1 MLLICAYC
9 STYLHKM
16 RYYLIAGEPSGDM
29 HGANLM
35 RSLKAYDQQA
45 QFRYYGGDKMEA
57 EGGTLVCHYR
67 DTAVMG
73 FVRVITHLPTILRN
87 IKHCRADIAAYK
99 PDVVILIDY
108 PGFNL
113 KIAKYVKKV
122 LHLPVYYYIPPKIWA
137 WKEGRIK
144 QIKKYIDRVYAI
156 FPFEVDFYAKHGVEA
171 VYVGNPSVQTVQ
183 KGQKGLPTCEVFLRQ
198 NNLPEKPLIALLP
211 GSRKQEVVDS
221 IRVFSQLKQSDFEGY
236 QLVMAATSAV
246 SPALYVHVPHHIR
259 IVYDQTYSL
268 LAHAV
273 VGAINSGTATLET
286 ALFKLP
292 QVVCY
297 GVKFSRIALLLK
309 PLLIKIP
316 YVSLV
321 NIIAQKE
328 VVKELLG
335 HHFKASQLTQ
345 ELLHL
350 QQNETARKNMLTD
363 YEEISKSLGTA
374 VASDTAAKDIVTS
387 QKSQVKSL
395 RSEV

>member
-183 KGQKGLPTCEVFLRQ
+183 KGQKGLPTREVFLQQ

-221 IRVFSQLKQSDFEGY
+221 IWVFSQLKQSDFEGY

-246 SPALYVHVPHHIR
+246 SPALYAHVPHHIR

-335 HHFKASQLTQ
+335 HHFKATALTQ
-345 ELLHL
+345 ELQRLLHDKAYRNRIL
-350 QQNETARKNMLTD
+350 AHYDAVAQ
-363 YEEISKSLGTA
+363 SLGTA
-374 VASDTAAKDIVTS
+374 VASDTAAKDMVQS
-387 QKSQVKSL
+387 QC
-395 RSEV
+395 EV

>member
-1 MLLICAYC
+1 
-9 STYLHKM
+9 M
-16 RYYLIAGEPSGDM
+16 RYYLIAGEPSGDL

-35 RSLKAYDQQA
+35 HSLKAHDSQA
-45 QFRYYGGDKMEA
+45 AFRYYGGDKMQA
-57 EGGTLVCHYR
+57 EGGELVRHYR

-73 FVRVITHLPTILRN
+73 FVRVLTHLPAILRN
-87 IKHCRADIAAYK
+87 IRECRADIEAYR

-113 KIAKYVKKV
+113 KIAKFVKEK
-122 LHLPVYYYIPPKIWA
+122 LQIPVFYYIPPKIWA
-137 WKEGRIK
+137 WKEGRIR
-144 QIKKYIDRVYAI
+144 QIKKYIDGIYAI
-156 FPFEVDFYAKHGVEA
+156 FPFEVDFYAKHGVKA
-171 VYVGNPSVQTVQ
+171 TYVGNPSVQTVQ
-183 KGQKGLPTCEVFLRQ
+183 KGQKGMPTREVFLQQ

-246 SPALYVHVPHHIR
+246 SPALYAHVPHHIR

-335 HHFKASQLTQ
+335 HHFNATALTQ
-345 ELLHL
+345 ELRRLL
-350 QQNETARKNMLTD
+350 RDKAYRNRILAD
-363 YEEISKSLGTA
+363 YDAMAQSLGTA
-374 VASDTAAKDIVTS
+374 VASDTAAKDMVES
-387 QKSQVKSL
+387 RLVD
-395 RSEV
+395 

>member
-1 MLLICAYC
+1 
-9 STYLHKM
+9 M

-183 KGQKGLPTCEVFLRQ
+183 KGQKGLPTREVFLQQ

-246 SPALYVHVPHHIR
+246 SPALYAHVPHHIR

-335 HHFKASQLTQ
+335 YHFKASQLTQ

-387 QKSQVKSL
+387 QKSQV
-395 RSEV
+395 

>member
-1 MLLICAYC
+1 
-9 STYLHKM
+9 M

-183 KGQKGLPTCEVFLRQ
+183 KGQKGLPTRKMFLQQ

-246 SPALYVHVPHHIR
+246 SPALYAHVPHHIR

-350 QQNETARKNMLTD
+350 QQNETARKNMLAD

>member
-1 MLLICAYC
+1 
-9 STYLHKM
+9 M
-16 RYYLIAGEPSGDM
+16 RYYLIAGEPSGDI

-35 RSLKAYDQQA
+35 RSLKKVDAEA
-45 QFRYYGGDKMEA
+45 AFRYYGGDKMQA
-57 EGGTLVCHYR
+57 EGGVLVRHYR

-73 FVRVITHLPTILRN
+73 FVRVLTHLPTIVRN
-87 IKHCRADIAAYK
+87 IKHCRADIAAYR

-113 KIAKYVKKV
+113 KIAKYVKTV

-156 FPFEVDFYAKHGVEA
+156 FPFEVDFYAKHGIEA
-171 VYVGNPSVQTVQ
+171 IYVGNPSVQTVRM
-183 KGQKGLPTCEVFLRQ
+183 GQVGLPAREAFLQQ
-198 NNLPEKPLIALLP
+198 NHLSDKPLIALLP

-221 IRVFSQLKQSDFEGY
+221 IKVFLQLKQSDFEGY
-236 QLVMAATSAV
+236 QLVLAATSAV
-246 SPALYVHVPHHIR
+246 SPALYAHVPHHIR

-335 HHFKASQLTQ
+335 HHFKATALTQ
-345 ELLHL
+345 ELQRLLHDKAYRNRIL
-350 QQNETARKNMLTD
+350 AHYDAVAQ
-363 YEEISKSLGTA
+363 SLGTA
-374 VASDTAAKDIVTS
+374 VASDTAAKDMVES
-387 QKSQVKSL
+387 RLVD
-395 RSEV
+395 

>member
-1 MLLICAYC
+1 MLLICAYY

-183 KGQKGLPTCEVFLRQ
+183 KGQKGLPTREVFLQQ

-246 SPALYVHVPHHIR
+246 SPALYAHVPHHIR

-335 HHFKASQLTQ
+335 HHFKATALTQ
-345 ELLHL
+345 ELQRLLHDKAYRNRIL
-350 QQNETARKNMLTD
+350 AD
-363 YEEISKSLGTA
+363 YDAIAQSLGTD
-374 VASDTAAKDIVTS
+374 VASDTAAKDIMVAS
-387 QKSQVKSL
+387 H
-395 RSEV
+395 